1 MRRRR
6 TNEAIMATRMKV
18 KKGDQVMVI
27 SGKDKGKRGRV
38 IEVLTKK
45 RKVLVEG
52 LNILKHHERQN
63 RQRGVAGGIDRK
75 STRLNSSHL
84 GISYAVFCLKKKINN
99 KIDIMI
105 KDITDLPAHETKSNK
120 YLTTL
125 IDLTME
131 HNMYCNR

>member
-1 MRRRR
+1 
-6 TNEAIMATRMKV
+6 MATRMKV

-63 RQRGVAGGIDRK
+63 RQRGVPGGIVEREAPIDVSNVMLVEGGRPVRVGYQILQDERK
-75 STRLNSSHL
+75 VRVSKKT
-84 GISYAVFCLKKKINN
+84 GAVI
-99 KIDIMI
+99 
-105 KDITDLPAHETKSNK
+105 E
-120 YLTTL
+120 
-125 IDLTME
+125 
-131 HNMYCNR
+131 